1 MSVFAVIFTSY
12 LHGDLMGCLYFCCHL
27 RDVCM
32 VMSLDVRIFLHILY
46 DAHLITILLHQQ
58 YSSVDEA
65 TAARNGLYNKKWPPS
80 FGNLLVAEFVDPN
93 DVKARSEGILEK
105 TVNATQASV
114 PPPHNKSSLSTP
126 SHGQLNALP
135 PPPPLRER
143 LTQVQVHKEPEPQV
157 LTLDDLFRKTK
168 AKPHIYYLPLTDAQ
182 VSQKLGV
189 KQKEQELMRK
199 PSARA

>member
-1 MSVFAVIFTSY
+1 MFVFAVIFTSY
-12 LHGDLMGCLYFCCHL
+12 LHGDLMGCLYFRCHL
-27 RDVCM
+27 CFVGM
-32 VMSLDVRIFLHILY
+32 VMSLDVCIFLHIFY
-46 DAHLITILLHQQ
+46 DAHLITILLCQQ

-65 TAARNGLYNKKWPPS
+65 SAARNGLYNKKWPPS

-93 DVKARSEGILEK
+93 EVKARSEGILEK
-105 TVNATQASV
+105 TVNA

-143 LTQVQVHKEPEPQV
+143 LTQVQGHKEPEPQV

-168 AKPHIYYLPLTDAQ
+168 AKPHIYYLPLTDEQ
-182 VSQKLGV
+182 VSQKLGA
-189 KQKEQELMRK
+189 KQKERELMRK